1 MADES
6 AAKTE
11 EPTPKKLADARKKGD
26 VAKSMDVPQLAS
38 LAAAFGVLAIGGAS
52 HGSIL
57 LILIGLDLHTATVFG
72 TPRLLP

>member
-38 LAAAFGVLAIGGAS
+38 LAAAFGVLAIGGAWFMR
-52 HGSIL
+52 
-57 LILIGLDLHTATVFG
+57 DMTMK
-72 TPRLLP
+72 LLPFVSHPEASRAV